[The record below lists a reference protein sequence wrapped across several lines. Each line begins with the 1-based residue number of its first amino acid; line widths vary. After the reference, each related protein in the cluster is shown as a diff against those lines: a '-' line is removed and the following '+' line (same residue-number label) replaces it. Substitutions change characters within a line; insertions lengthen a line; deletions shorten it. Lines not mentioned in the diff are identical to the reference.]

1 MVEQLAILSLIFT
14 ALIRI
19 IFIKLIDKAL
29 IFVNGM

>member
-14 ALIRI
+14 ALIQI
-19 IFIKLIDKAL
+19 IFGKLIDKTL

>member
-14 ALIRI
+14 ALIHI
-19 IFIKLIDKAL
+19 IFSKFIDKAL

>member
-14 ALIRI
+14 ALIQN
-19 IFIKLIDKAL
+19 IFSKLIDKAL

>member
-14 ALIRI
+14 ALIQI
-19 IFIKLIDKAL
+19 IFGKLINKAL